1 MHTLPTE
8 LQIYTTSD
16 GSPTLAFRRD
26 DGYVEKMHHSG
37 GALSESL
44 YIYHHGLAVALDR
57 GWPARVLSIGLGLA
71 YNELIALAEFH
82 KRGIQDFKV
91 YSFEAH
97 EYLRE
102 EFRAFLLGE
111 AAHAIAPIHDQVLG
125 GVAKQFDFP
134 KLREFAREALL
145 AGRLELRGAYPQD
158 AKHVSDCCVVFFDAY
173 SNKMSPELWREEDLQ
188 KDLSACLGL
197 QAVLTT
203 YAATGALNRVLRN
216 LGFQKVERAGFLGK
230 RESTFALREKIE

>member
-1 MHTLPTE
+1 MHTLPPE

-37 GALSESL
+37 GALAESL
-44 YIYHHGLAVALDR
+44 YIYHHGLMMALDK

-82 KRGIQDFKV
+82 RRGITDFKI

-102 EFRAFLLGE
+102 EFRAWLNGT
-111 AAHAIAPIHDQVLG
+111 ATHALAPIHDQVAE
-125 GVAKQFDFP
+125 VIAKHFEIAP
-134 KLREFAREALL
+134 TELREFAQQALSDSK
-145 AGRLELRGAYPQD
+145 LELRGAYPTT
-158 AKHVSDCCVVFFDAY
+158 AEGVENCAVVFFDAY
-173 SNKMSPELWREEDLQ
+173 SNKMSPELWAEIDLERN
-188 KDLSACLGL
+188 LGPCLHS
-197 QAVLTT
+197 QAVLST

-216 LGFQKVERAGFLGK
+216 LKFEKIERSGFLGK
-230 RESTFALREKIE
+230 RESTLAIRS